1 MKKYI
6 LLVLLLL
13 PVLPAAAQWFVS
25 GNLDFNLTRHTR
37 DQGFDATKPEGM
49 ALRFEP
55 RVGYT
60 FTPSLQA
67 GVTLLLSNQKYTY
80 TDGYYNQDVE
90 EWKTLEITDRTLMTA
105 GAGLFVRQRCLHR
118 GPFAVALELT
128 AVYSLGWGDTKQTQ
142 YDARTTSPI
151 LFKTPYTLGQLDV
164 RLVPVV
170 TYHLTDRIGIDGY
183 IDLFSLCY
191 TRSTVR
197 HNRTYRV
204 DPYNSTKTLTP
215 EYSETTSSLDIG
227 LHAHT
232 AKLLT
237 LGLSY
242 TF

>member
-25 GNLDFNLTRHTR
+25 GNLDFNLSRHSR
-37 DQGFDATKPEGM
+37 DHGFDATKPEGM

-80 TDGYYNQDVE
+80 TDGYYDHDVE

-118 GPFAVALELT
+118 GPFAVAVELN

-170 TYHLTDRIGIDGY
+170 TYRLTDRIGIDGY
-183 IDLFSLCY
+183 IDLLSLCY

-215 EYSETTSSLDIG
+215 EYSETVSSLDIG

>member
-25 GNLDFNLTRHTR
+25 GNLDFNLSRHTR

-80 TDGYYNQDVE
+80 TDGYYDHDVE

-105 GAGLFVRQRCLHR
+105 GAGLFVRQRCLDL
-118 GPFAVALELT
+118 GSFAVAVELN

-170 TYHLTDRIGIDGY
+170 TYRLTDHFGIDGY
-183 IDLFSLCY
+183 IDLLSLCY

-204 DPYNSTKTLTP
+204 DPYSSTKTLTP
-215 EYSETTSSLDIG
+215 EYSETVSSLDIG

>member
-25 GNLDFNLTRHTR
+25 GNLDFNLSRHTR

-60 FTPSLQA
+60 ITPSLQA

-80 TDGYYNQDVE
+80 TDGYYNQDAE

-105 GAGLFVRQRCLHR
+105 GVGLFVRQRCLHR
-118 GPFAVALELT
+118 GPFAVSLELT

-142 YDARTTSPI
+142 YDPRTKGPI
-151 LFKTPYTLGQLDV
+151 LFKTAYTLGQLDV
-164 RLVPVV
+164 
-170 TYHLTDRIGIDGY
+170 
-183 IDLFSLCY
+183 
-191 TRSTVR
+191 
-197 HNRTYRV
+197 
-204 DPYNSTKTLTP
+204 
-215 EYSETTSSLDIG
+215 
-227 LHAHT
+227 
-232 AKLLT
+232 
-237 LGLSY
+237 
-242 TF
+242 

>member
-25 GNLDFNLTRHTR
+25 GNLDFNLSRHTR

-55 RVGYT
+55 RMGYT
-60 FTPSLQA
+60 ITPSLQA

-80 TDGYYNQDVE
+80 TDGYYNQDAE

-105 GAGLFVRQRCLHR
+105 GVGFFVRQRCLDL
-118 GPFAVALELT
+118 GPFAVAVELN

-142 YDARTTSPI
+142 YDPRTKGPI
-151 LFKTPYTLGQLDV
+151 LFTTPYTLGQLDV

-170 TYHLTDRIGIDGY
+170 TYRLTDRFGIDGY
-183 IDLFSLCY
+183 IDLLSLCY

-215 EYSETTSSLDIG
+215 EYSETVSSLDFG

>member
-25 GNLDFNLTRHTR
+25 GNLDFNLSRHTR

-80 TDGYYNQDVE
+80 TDGYYDHDVE

-105 GAGLFVRQRCLHR
+105 GAGLFVRQRCLDL
-118 GPFAVALELT
+118 GPFAVALELN

-170 TYHLTDRIGIDGY
+170 TYRLTDRIGIDGY
-183 IDLFSLCY
+183 IDLFTLCY

-215 EYSETTSSLDIG
+215 EYSETVSSLDIG

-242 TF
+242 KF